1 MTTFDRIERR
11 LPELIDDLASAT
23 VPDYFDDMLQRTTR
37 SRQRPS
43 WSSLERWLPMGV
55 IARPLPVRPLPWRP
69 IAIVALLGLL
79 AVATLIFAGSRQ
91 RVPPP
96 FGLARN
102 GALVIGTADG
112 DIVTVD
118 PATGTTTPLITGPTL
133 DTGPFFSNDG
143 QRIIFDRAAVST
155 PDLKIIFIA
164 NADGSGVRPAFP
176 TGADITWFE
185 WAPNVDRAILTET
198 VDGKGTVATVDLAS
212 GTRTA
217 LPLDLDV
224 QAATWRPNHDQIVV
238 TAKSGDNAGFWVVD
252 SDGTNLRQIPV
263 SKYAINEPTLSPD
276 GTRLAY
282 ATWEPVV
289 EGRIRVVD
297 IDAGGDHSITTDQ
310 TDHLV
315 WQSPAFSP
323 DGTQIL
329 VHRIIQGTYRMQV
342 AVLRA
347 DGAERPIVI
356 GPETDNTP
364 ANPFFSP
371 DGTQILAEYP
381 ALKTFWIFDAN
392 GLNGHQAPFATI
404 SGGGATWQR
413 LAP

>member
-102 GALVIGTADG
+102 GVLVIGTAVG

-118 PATGTTTPLITGPTL
+118 PATGTTTPLITGPAV
-133 DTGPFFSNDG
+133 DSGPFFSNDG
-143 QRIIFDRAAVST
+143 QRILFDRRTAGVASST
-155 PDLKIIFIA
+155 VFIA

-176 TGADITWFE
+176 AGPDITWFE
-185 WAPNVDRAILTET
+185 WSPTSDRALLTEM
-198 VDGKGTVATVDLAS
+198 VNGKGTFATVDLAT
-212 GTRTA
+212 GARTA
-217 LPLDLDV
+217 LSLDLDV
-224 QAATWRPNHDQIVV
+224 QAAMWRPNHDQIVV
-238 TAKSGDNAGFWVVD
+238 TAKAGDNATFWVVD
-252 SDGTNLRQIPV
+252 PDGTELRQIAV
-263 SKYAINEPTLSPD
+263 SKYAINQPTLSSD

-289 EGRIRVVD
+289 QGRIRVVD
-297 IDAGGDHSITTDQ
+297 IDAGGDHSITTDD
-310 TDHLV
+310 TDHYV
-315 WQSPAFSP
+315 WQTPAFSP

-329 VHRIIQGTYRMQV
+329 VHRFIQGTNQSQV

-347 DGAERPIVI
+347 DGAGPAIVM
-356 GPETDNTP
+356 GPATGNP
-364 ANPFFSP
+364 SANPFFSP

-381 ALKTFWIFDAN
+381 ALKTFWIFDAD
-392 GLNGHQAPFATI
+392 GQNGHKAPFATI

>member
-23 VPDYFDDMLQRTTR
+23 VPDYFDDILQRTTR
-37 SRQRPS
+37 SRQRPG

-55 IARPLPVRPLPWRP
+55 IARPVPLRPVPWRP
-69 IAIVALLGLL
+69 IAIVVLLGLL
-79 AVATLIFAGSRQ
+79 AAAALIYAGSRQ
-91 RVPPP
+91 HVPPP
-96 FGLARN
+96 FGPARN

-118 PATGTTTPLITGPTL
+118 PATGRTTPLIGGPTF
-133 DTGPFFSNDG
+133 DGGPFFSNDG
-143 QRIIFDRAAVST
+143 QRILFDRGTSAAGPT
-155 PDLKIIFIA
+155 TLFIA
-164 NADGSGVRPAFP
+164 NADGSGVRPALA
-176 TGADITWFE
+176 TGPDINWFE
-185 WAPNVDRAILTET
+185 WAPNVDRAVLTEM
-198 VDGKGTVATVDLAS
+198 VNGKGTVATVDLVT
-212 GTRTA
+212 GVRTA

-224 QAATWRPNHDQIVV
+224 QAAMWRPNHDQIVV
-238 TAKSGDNAGFWVVD
+238 TAKAGDNVAFWVVD
-252 SDGTNLRQIPV
+252 SGGAGLRQIPV
-263 SKYAINEPTLSPD
+263 SKYAINQPTLSPD

-297 IDAGGDHSITTDQ
+297 IDAGGDHSITTHE
-310 TDHLV
+310 TDHYV
-315 WQSPAFSP
+315 WQTPAFSP

-329 VHRIIQGTYRMQV
+329 VHRFIQGADRSLV

-347 DGAERPIVI
+347 DGVGPAIVM
-356 GPETDNTP
+356 GPETGNP
-364 ANPFFSP
+364 AANPFFSP

-392 GLNGHQAPFATI
+392 GENGREAPFKAI

>member
-11 LPELIDDLASAT
+11 MPELMDELASAGI
-23 VPDYFDDMLQRTTR
+23 PDYFDDMLRQTTQA
-37 SRQRPS
+37 RQRPA

-55 IARPLPVRPLPWRP
+55 IARPLPIRPMPWRLL
-69 IAIVALLGLL
+69 AMVALLGLL
-79 AVATLIFAGSRQ
+79 AVATLIYAGSRQ
-91 RVPPP
+91 RTPPP

-133 DTGPFFSNDG
+133 DTSPFFSNDG
-143 QRIIFDRAAVST
+143 QRILFDRATAST
-155 PDLKIIFIA
+155 PDLKTIFIA
-164 NADGSGVRPAFP
+164 NADGSAVRPAFP
-176 TGADITWFE
+176 TGPDITWFE
-185 WAPNVDRAILTET
+185 WAPSVDRAVLTEM
-198 VDGKGTVATVDLAS
+198 VNGKGTVATVDLVTGS
-212 GTRTA
+212 RTA
-217 LPLDLDV
+217 LPIDLDV
-224 QAATWRPNHDQIVV
+224 QAAMWRPNHDQIVV
-238 TAKSGDNAGFWVVD
+238 TAKAGDKVGFWVVN
-252 SDGTNLRQIPV
+252 SDGTQLRQIMV
-263 SKYAINEPTLSPD
+263 SKYAINQPTLSPD

-297 IDAGGDHSITTDQ
+297 IDAGGDHSITTDD
-310 TDHLV
+310 TDHIV

-329 VHRIIQGTYRMQV
+329 VHRIIQGTYRVQV

-347 DGAERPIVI
+347 DGPGTATVM
-356 GPETDNTP
+356 GPEVDNTP

-381 ALKTFWIFDAN
+381 ALKTFWIFDAH
-392 GLNGHQAPFATI
+392 GQNGHEAPFKAI
-404 SGGGATWQR
+404 SGGGWTWQR

>member
-43 WSSLERWLPMGV
+43 WSSLERWVPMGV
-55 IARPLPVRPLPWRP
+55 IAQRVPVRQVPWRP
-69 IAIVALLGLL
+69 IAMVALLGLL
-79 AVATLIFAGSRQ
+79 AAAALIYAGSRQ
-91 RVPPP
+91 HTPPP

-118 PATGTTTPLITGPTL
+118 PATGTTTPLITGPTI
-133 DTGPFFSNDG
+133 DSGPFFSNDG
-143 QRIIFDRAAVST
+143 QRIVFDRRAAGST
-155 PDLKIIFIA
+155 SSTLFIA
-164 NADGSGVRPAFP
+164 NADGSGARPAFA
-176 TGADITWFE
+176 TGQDITWFE
-185 WAPNVDRAILTET
+185 WEPTVDRALLTT
-198 VDGKGTVATVDLAS
+198 MIGGKGTVATVDLAT
-212 GTRTA
+212 GVQTA

-224 QAATWRPNHDQIVV
+224 QAAMWRPNHDQIVI
-238 TAKSGDNAGFWVVD
+238 TAKAGDNATFWVVD
-252 SDGTNLRQIPV
+252 SDGTKLRQIPV
-263 SKYAINEPTLSPD
+263 SEYAINEPTVSPD

-289 EGRIRVVD
+289 QGRIRVVD
-297 IDAGGDHSITTDQ
+297 IDAGGDHSITTDD
-310 TDHLV
+310 TDHYV
-315 WQSPAFSP
+315 WQTPSFSP

-329 VHRIIQGTYRMQV
+329 VHRFIQGTYQSLV

-347 DGAERPIVI
+347 DGAGPAIVM
-356 GPETDNTP
+356 GPETENPP

-381 ALKTFWIFDAN
+381 TLKTFWIFDAN
-392 GLNGHQAPFATI
+392 GKNGREAPFKSI

-413 LAP
+413 VAP

>member
-1 MTTFDRIERR
+1 MTAFDRIERR
-11 LPELIDDLASAT
+11 LPELIDDLASAS

-55 IARPLPVRPLPWRP
+55 IARPLPVRPMPWRLFL
-69 IAIVALLGLL
+69 IAAVLGLL
-79 AVATLIFAGSRQ
+79 VLATLVYAGSRQ
-91 RVPPP
+91 RTPPP

-118 PATGTTTPLITGPTL
+118 PATGRTTPLISGPTF
-133 DTGPFFSNDG
+133 DGGPFFSNDG
-143 QRIIFDRAAVST
+143 QRILFDRGTSAAGPTTS
-155 PDLKIIFIA
+155 FIA
-164 NADGSGVRPAFP
+164 NADGSGIRPAFP
-176 TGADITWFE
+176 TGPAINWFE
-185 WAPNVDRAILTET
+185 WAPTVDRAVLTEL
-198 VDGKGTVATVDLAS
+198 VNGKGTLATVDLAM

-217 LPLDLDV
+217 LPLDLDI

-238 TAKSGDNAGFWVVD
+238 TAKTGDNVTFWVVD
-252 SDGTNLRQIPV
+252 SDGTKLRQIPV
-263 SKYAINEPTLSPD
+263 SKDAINEPTLSPD

-297 IDAGGDHSITTDQ
+297 IDAGGDHSITTDE
-310 TDHLV
+310 TDHFV
-315 WQSPAFSP
+315 WQTPAFSP

-329 VHRIIQGTYRMQV
+329 VHRFIQGTDRSLV

-347 DGAERPIVI
+347 DGAGPAIVM
-356 GPETDNTP
+356 GPETGNP
-364 ANPFFSP
+364 AANPFFSP
-371 DGTQILAEYP
+371 DGTKILAEYP
-381 ALKTFWIFDAN
+381 ALKTFWIFDAD
-392 GLNGHQAPFATI
+392 GQNGHEAPFKAI

-413 LAP
+413 MAP

>member
-1 MTTFDRIERR
+1 
-11 LPELIDDLASAT
+11 
-23 VPDYFDDMLQRTTR
+23 
-37 SRQRPS
+37 
-43 WSSLERWLPMGV
+43 MGV
-55 IARPLPVRPLPWRP
+55 IARPVPFLPVPWRT
-69 IAIVALLGLL
+69 IAIVALLALL
-79 AVATLIFAGSRQ
+79 AAATLIYAGSRQ
-91 RVPPP
+91 STPPP

-118 PATGTTTPLITGPTL
+118 PATGTTTPLITGPML
-133 DTGPFFSNDG
+133 DTGPSFSNDG
-143 QRIIFDRAAVST
+143 RRILFDRAAAST
-155 PDLKIIFIA
+155 PDLKTIFIA
-164 NADGSGVRPAFP
+164 NADGSGVRSAFP
-176 TGADITWFE
+176 TGPDITWFE
-185 WAPNVDRAILTET
+185 WAPTVDRAVLTEI
-198 VDGKGTVATVDLAS
+198 VNGKGTVATVDLVTGA
-212 GTRTA
+212 RTA

-224 QAATWRPNHDQIVV
+224 QAAMWRPNHDQIVV
-238 TAKSGDNAGFWVVD
+238 TAKAGDKVGFWVVD
-252 SDGTNLRQIPV
+252 SDGTKLRQIMV

-310 TDHLV
+310 TDHIV

-329 VHRIIQGTYRMQV
+329 VHRIIQGTYRIQV

-347 DGAERPIVI
+347 DGAGPAIVI

-371 DGTQILAEYP
+371 DGMQILAEYP
-381 ALKTFWIFDAN
+381 ALKTFWIFDADGKN
-392 GLNGHQAPFATI
+392 GREAPFKAI

>member
-55 IARPLPVRPLPWRP
+55 IARPVPLRPMPWRT
-69 IAIVALLGLL
+69 IAIVALLALL
-79 AVATLIFAGSRQ
+79 AAATLIFAGTRL
-91 RVPPP
+91 RIPPP

-102 GALVIGTADG
+102 GALVIGTAVG

-118 PATGTTTPLITGPTL
+118 PATGTTTPLITGPAI
-133 DTGPFFSNDG
+133 DSGPFFSNDG
-143 QRIIFDRAAVST
+143 RRLLFDRRLAGSASST
-155 PDLKIIFIA
+155 VFVA

-176 TGADITWFE
+176 AGPEITSIGWS
-185 WAPNVDRAILTET
+185 PTSDRAVLTET
-198 VDGKGTVATVDLAS
+198 VNGKGTVATVDLAT
-212 GTRTA
+212 GVRTTV
-217 LPLDLDV
+217 PLDLDV

-238 TAKSGDNAGFWVVD
+238 TAKDGDNVAFWVVD
-252 SDGTNLRQIPV
+252 SDGARPRRIPV

-276 GTRLAY
+276 GTRLVY

-289 EGRIRVVD
+289 EGRIRAVD
-297 IDAGGDHSITTDQ
+297 IDAGGDHAMTTEQ
-310 TDHLV
+310 IDHYV
-315 WQSPAFSP
+315 WQNPAFSP

-329 VHRIIQGTYRMQV
+329 VYRFIQGTVQSQV

-347 DGAERPIVI
+347 DGAGPAIVM
-356 GPETDNTP
+356 GPATGNPP

-392 GLNGHQAPFATI
+392 GQNGHKASFATI